1 MRPDE
6 AVTAADRT
14 LTETRTAPR
23 VATAAAARAYAQS
36 VVREQWG
43 AQSRTVRE
51 EDLIDLQLV
60 VSELVTNAIR
70 HGDGLAGFD
79 VSPTA
84 EGVRLAVHDHSAT
97 VPDVAYGSGAL
108 PVGHH
113 GNGYGWP
120 LIIRLAREIGVEMR
134 PEGGKTIS
142 VFVPLREVS
151 G

>member
-1 MRPDE
+1 MR
-6 AVTAADRT
+6 AADGTPPESRA
-14 LTETRTAPR
+14 APR
-23 VATAAAARAYAQS
+23 VETAAEARAYARS

-43 AQSRTVRE
+43 RQSRTVRE
-51 EDLIDLQLV
+51 EDDIDLQLV

-84 EGVRLAVHDHSAT
+84 EGVWLAVHDHSAT
-97 VPDVAYGSGAL
+97 VPDVAYGTGAL
-108 PVGHH
+108 PDGHH

-120 LIIRLAREIGVEMR
+120 LIIRLAREIGVHRR

-142 VFVPLREVS
+142 VFVPLRAMP